1 MWNVIKHLIVLRALQ
16 NRSFALLWLGQTCS
30 SLGDGAFTI
39 ALAWEV
45 LLLTGSAT
53 AIGLVVMAEMLPRLL
68 FLLLGG
74 VAADRLPRQRILL
87 FSDAGRGAVVLLIA
101 LLGWLHVLHLWHLIA
116 LSLTFG
122 LAAGFFYPAYRSM
135 TPQLVDR
142 EQLASANALIAFSRD
157 VSTLLG
163 PALGA
168 GLVALMGPMGA
179 FAFDGVSFVF
189 SAGCLLAMRQATV
202 VKASE
207 KTIREISQEKPP
219 ATHLLK
225 MVVDDLREG
234 WRFILSSPWFW
245 IGLPLATLGN
255 IFFSGPLEV
264 TLPKLVRVVYH
275 ANVWLF
281 GVLGMALA
289 LGSILASVIVGQ
301 VRHVP
306 KRGMVMYLAVALA
319 SCAEFIIGL
328 PFPQGY
334 APVLTIL
341 ASWLIGFG
349 LGTFGIIWVTLMQ
362 ELVPG
367 EMLGRVSSIDQLG
380 AWSLLPLGYI
390 LTGLATDRFG
400 PSLVFLI
407 AGLLNILLAIIALA
421 VPAIRRVV

>member
-1 MWNVIKHLIVLRALQ
+1 VQKVIKHLVVLRSLQ

-45 LLLTGSAT
+45 LLLTGSAI
-53 AIGLVVMAEMLPRLL
+53 ALGVVVMAEMIPRLL

-87 FSDAGRGAVVLLIA
+87 FSDGGRGAVVLLIA
-101 LLGWLHVLHLWHLIA
+101 GLGWLHVLQLWHLIA

-122 LAAGFFYPAYRSM
+122 LAAGFFYPAYRSL
-135 TPQLVDR
+135 TPHLVDR

-179 FAFDGVSFVF
+179 FAFDGLSFVF

-202 VKASE
+202 GKADE
-207 KTIREISQEKPP
+207 QAGETSQGKAP
-219 ATHLLK
+219 APHPLK
-225 MVVDDLREG
+225 MVVNDLRDG
-234 WRFILSSPWFW
+234 WRFVLSSPWFW

-281 GVLGMALA
+281 GVLGVALA
-289 LGSILASVIVGQ
+289 FGSILASVTVGQ
-301 VRHVP
+301 MRQVP
-306 KRGMVMYLAVALA
+306 KRGMVMYVAVALA

-334 APVLTIL
+334 ATALTIL
-341 ASWLIGFG
+341 ATGLIGFG
-349 LGTFGIIWVTLMQ
+349 LGTFGILWVTLMQ

-380 AWSLLPLGYI
+380 AWSLLPLGYV
-390 LTGLATDRFG
+390 LTGLATDQFG

-407 AGLLNILLAIIALA
+407 AGLFNILLAIIALA